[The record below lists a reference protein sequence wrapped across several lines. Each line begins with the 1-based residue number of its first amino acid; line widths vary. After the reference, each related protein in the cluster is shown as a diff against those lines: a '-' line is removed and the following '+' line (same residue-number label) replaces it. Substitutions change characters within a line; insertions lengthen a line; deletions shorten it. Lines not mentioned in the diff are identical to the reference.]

1 MLKRIGILRGG
12 VGENYETSL
21 KKGGAIIS
29 YLSENL
35 KDKWKPVD
43 ILIDK
48 EGIWH
53 ISGLPVQPAELFH
66 KIDVIWNFA
75 HPSLS
80 IILQNLNI
88 PNIGIEGFNL
98 ILEYN
103 QKILQEN
110 MKQIGFHLPK
120 YFVLNKYNQKYN
132 KIGTMHSLAG
142 FRNQD
147 VYIFPIFPIDNSP
160 IYFTQI
166 EKDRLTLA
174 MQKLHTHLGVKVYL
188 KADFI
193 LYNKEVYITDVQF
206 MPNFDNNS
214 PFIKSCDFIGAKTS
228 HILEHILTK
237 Y

>member
-1 MLKRIGILRGG
+1 
-12 VGENYETSL
+12 
-21 KKGGAIIS
+21 
-29 YLSENL
+29 
-35 KDKWKPVD
+35 
-43 ILIDK
+43 
-48 EGIWH
+48 
-53 ISGLPVQPAELFH
+53 
-66 KIDVIWNFA
+66 
-75 HPSLS
+75 
-80 IILQNLNI
+80 
-88 PNIGIEGFNL
+88 
-98 ILEYN
+98 
-103 QKILQEN
+103 
-110 MKQIGFHLPK
+110 
-120 YFVLNKYNQKYN
+120 
-132 KIGTMHSLAG
+132 MHSLAG

-174 MQKLHTHLGVKVYL
+174 MQKLHIHLGVKVYL